1 MTRMINRYSPILKPE
16 ICLLLPI
23 PIAPPRKS
31 ILPVQVPIPAPRTS
45 LESYKQSETA
55 HSSRNE
61 RQKDN
66 EEKNNAV
73 GSKSKTIIPWESP
86 SHCIMVIFLVLMGV
100 VITIFVPGIKLS
112 QLLIEAIIYGKYKI

>member
-1 MTRMINRYSPILKPE
+1 MTNRYSPILKPE
-16 ICLLLPI
+16 ISLLLPT

-31 ILPVQVPIPAPRTS
+31 ILPIKVPIPAPRSS
-45 LESYKQSETA
+45 LESYKQSQTEPLN
-55 HSSRNE
+55 RNE

-66 EEKNNAV
+66 EEKNTAV

-100 VITIFVPGIKLS
+100 FITIFVPGISLF
-112 QLLIEAIIYGKYKI
+112 Y

>member
-1 MTRMINRYSPILKPE
+1 MTNRFSLILKPE
-16 ICLLLPI
+16 ISLLLPT

-31 ILPVQVPIPAPRTS
+31 ILPVKAPIPAPRSS

-55 HSSRNE
+55 QNFGRNE
-61 RQKDN
+61 RQKYN
-66 EEKNNAV
+66 EEKNNDV

-100 VITIFVPGIKLS
+100 LITIFVPGITYFHSLTKTL
-112 QLLIEAIIYGKYKI
+112 